1 MNILP
6 ITHLHNFWSQSH
18 ASIKC
23 RTQDRYHNCEC
34 EIERL
39 IISPLSPFPCNFIW
53 PYNTFQVTTYIAEF
67 WNTVTNL
74 WMILPPIHGLY
85 CVYKNKFEKR
95 YLAFAQIN
103 TTHSNRRRPI
113 RQLLLGKSFSMSA
126 GINFKNYSP
135 PNDESLLLMLACF
148 TFAI

>member
-1 MNILP
+1 M
-6 ITHLHNFWSQSH
+6 
-18 ASIKC
+18 
-23 RTQDRYHNCEC
+23 
-34 EIERL
+34 
-39 IISPLSPFPCNFIW
+39 
-53 PYNTFQVTTYIAEF
+53 TTYIAEF

-135 PNDESLLLMLACF
+135 PK
-148 TFAI
+148 